1 MTQVF
6 IKNLNLSKLQ
16 HDFCR
21 EFTGV
26 NSNAHIEE
34 LIISI
39 VKETNLK
46 KDDIELTF
54 RGEELLREKSLND
67 YIHNANMAILYLIEK
82 TKYPANLPKTPN
94 EKDTQELCN
103 KLASILKSKRK
114 RRILESFIKDQKNL
128 DNIYKAIPGIEE
140 EFAAYSYV
148 QSYELLTQFA
158 DVNNGKK
165 IISAYPMLY
174 YSLSE
179 LIKLLTTQINSAKTD
194 TNFVS
199 KSAYSINDLSE
210 DEDEAA
216 AQQQRRQQRPAGG
229 AQAAPQSALTR
240 DFFSSVLASVNQQQQ
255 QPQGQTNRDF
265 FQNAFQQAINQTVSA
280 NRDLPQAPQQPQTA
294 QTGLSDEDIA
304 TKLDK
309 MHECGLL
316 DDERNLRALQL
327 AEGNVEAA
335 VALLFEG
342 MEFE

>member
-46 KDDIELTF
+46 KDDI
-54 RGEELLREKSLND
+54 G
-67 YIHNANMAILYLIEK
+67 
-82 TKYPANLPKTPN
+82 
-94 EKDTQELCN
+94 
-103 KLASILKSKRK
+103 
-114 RRILESFIKDQKNL
+114 
-128 DNIYKAIPGIEE
+128 
-140 EFAAYSYV
+140 YV